1 LKCVGCLLWCL
12 EKIADYIN
20 EAAYAY
26 MAVSGD
32 SFCSSAWSGFLLN
45 LKHLAKFAFANSIA
59 KMFVA
64 LGKGAIVF
72 CNMGLAYFIMGQ
84 TGSIDQVSSIWGPL
98 ICVGAVTFVAASI
111 FLGLLDQTVM
121 GMMTSLAVDMDL
133 HGGEAQFGPETFHE
147 SLSKV
152 ATKVTKPK
160 EVHEYD
166 MMAAE

>member
-1 LKCVGCLLWCL
+1 MEKSSGENPAMKLMLRCVGCLLWCL
-12 EKIADYIN
+12 EKIADYLN

-45 LKHLAKFAFANSIA
+45 LKHLAKFTFANSIA

-64 LGKGAIVF
+64 LGKFAIVLA
-72 CNMGLAYFIMGQ
+72 NMGLSYFIMTQ
-84 TGSIDQVSSIWGPL
+84 TGSIDQVSSVWGPL
-98 ICVGAVTFVAASI
+98 ICVGLVSFVTASI

-133 HGGEAQFGPETFHE
+133 HGGQPSYGPETFH
-147 SLSKV
+147 SNLDKV
-152 ATKVTKPK
+152 NERV
-160 EVHEYD
+160 
-166 MMAAE
+166 